1 MMRVSMPKRL
11 PSVLLLTALGVVSLS
26 SGCRKKAALPA
37 PPSELDDPSAQ
48 ESTEPVASASKPEPP
63 KRCRE
68 VNPGTLFAVGDAEAP
83 KRTDALA
90 AEGDEDS
97 DEPIAMPF
105 GVELGG
111 VTGYKA
117 GFAAGLLQSR
127 RQGQRASIALIR
139 ADGSGRTVELDAVH
153 GDVEAPFVAAGPGAL
168 VILFGDQDAAGA
180 TLRTALLPFDAERA
194 SFGPELLSV
203 DRASGAALAVSGE
216 SALVA
221 YSELDK
227 GKSRFT
233 TVRFG
238 LDDKKLAAKVFID
251 TQKRDVE
258 SPRLSARPGGFWLGW
273 VEQLP
278 ASPAKASP
286 KSTPQSDDSD
296 GERAGLELGPR
307 ALRLVALDSAGRPQG
322 APLSLTKADSHVLS
336 FELAPWPDGGAV
348 LAWRDDLAA
357 PGVEGG
363 ALQLAHV
370 RPDGSVENGQ
380 VEGELGAGVPSLLV
394 DPEPRSAGSVVWLV
408 AGGGSEP
415 TRFGLLTG
423 NGTTVTELTDDQALG
438 LAELVGVRGGRLLA
452 ARPRQTAQDLSL
464 LECSPK

>member
-1 MMRVSMPKRL
+1 MTGVSMPKQT
-11 PSVLLLTALGVVSLS
+11 PSVLLLVLLGVASLS
-26 SGCRKKAALPA
+26 AGCRKKTALPA

-48 ESTEPVASASKPEPP
+48 ESTEPTVSASKPAQE
-63 KRCRE
+63 RCRE
-68 VNPGTLFAVGDAEAP
+68 TNPGTLFAVGDADTS
-83 KRTDALA
+83 KRSDTQDPVDG
-90 AEGDEDS
+90 EES

-117 GFAAGLLQSR
+117 GFATGLLQSR
-127 RQGQRASIALIR
+127 RQGQRASVALIR

-153 GDVEAPFVAAGPGAL
+153 GDVEAPFVASAANEL
-168 VILFGDQDAAGA
+168 VVLFGDQDAAGA
-180 TLRTALLPFDAERA
+180 TLRTALVPFDAERA

-216 SALVA
+216 SALIA
-221 YSELDK
+221 YSELTR
-227 GKSRFT
+227 GKSQFA
-233 TVRFG
+233 TVRFD
-238 LDDKKLAAKVFID
+238 LHEKKLAARVAID

-258 SPRLSARPGGFWLGW
+258 SPRLCARPGGFWLGW

-278 ASPAKASP
+278 APTTKAAP
-286 KSTPQSDDSD
+286 KNKPQGDDTNE
-296 GERAGLELGPR
+296 ERAGLELGPR
-307 ALRLVALDSAGRPQG
+307 ALRLVSLDAAGKPQG

-348 LAWRDDLAA
+348 LAWRDDPAA

-370 RPDGSVENGQ
+370 RPDGSVETGQ

-394 DPEPRSAGSVVWLV
+394 DSEPRSPGSVVWLA
-408 AGGGSEP
+408 AGGGSEA

-423 NGTTVTELTDDQALG
+423 NGTSVTELTDDRRVG

-452 ARPRQTAQDLSL
+452 ARPRQTAQDLFV
-464 LECSPK
+464 LECAPK

>member
-1 MMRVSMPKRL
+1 MSRVMPKPR
-11 PSVLLLTALGVVSLS
+11 VLLLMLLGAVALSTS
-26 SGCRKKAALPA
+26 CRKKTALPA
-37 PPSELDDPSAQ
+37 PPSEFDDSAQ
-48 ESTEPVASASKPEPP
+48 ESAEPTASAAKPAP
-63 KRCRE
+63 KERCHE
-68 VNPGTLFAVGDAEAP
+68 VNKGTLFAVGDIEAAKQNEVP
-83 KRTDALA
+83 EPF
-90 AEGDEDS
+90 EGE
-97 DEPIAMPF
+97 EPYEAIAMPF

-127 RQGQRASIALIR
+127 RQGQRASVALIR
-139 ADGSGRTVELDAVH
+139 ADGAGRTVELDAVH
-153 GDVEAPFVAAGPGAL
+153 GDVEAPEVAAAPDTL
-168 VILFGDQDAAGA
+168 VVLFGDQDAAGA
-180 TLRTALLPFDAERA
+180 TLRTALLPFDAERP
-194 SFGPELLSV
+194 SFGPEILSV
-203 DRASGAALAVSGE
+203 DRTSGAALAVSGNT
-216 SALVA
+216 ALIA
-221 YSELDK
+221 FSELSK
-227 GKSRFT
+227 EKSQLT

-238 LDDKKLAAKVFID
+238 LDDKKLAPRVVID

-258 SPRLSARPGGFWLGW
+258 SPRLCQRPGGFWLGW

-278 ASPAKASP
+278 APPAKAGQ
-286 KSTPQSDDSD
+286 KKTPQSDDSD

-307 ALRLVALDSAGRPQG
+307 ALRLVSLDAAGKPQG

-348 LAWRDDLAA
+348 LAWRDDPAA

-370 RPDGSVENGQ
+370 RPDGSVETGQ

-394 DPEPRSAGSVVWLV
+394 DSEPRSAGSVVWLA
-408 AGGGSEP
+408 AGGGSEV

-423 NGTTVTELTDDQALG
+423 NGTSVTELTDDPSVG

-452 ARPRQTAQDLSL
+452 ARPRQTAQDLFL
-464 LECSPK
+464 LECAPK